1 MLFVKVSV
9 IFFTIMPVKFKLLR
23 EPQPKTIP
31 LVFFMFEGDYIAGYS
46 LFKFLSEEEKDYLK
60 KIRKSVNPKEK
71 EVKLFILPK
80 TERKIL
86 TVGVSKKSE
95 FSTSKAVLATRIAIQ
110 TAKKEKIK
118 KFAFWVAPWTD
129 AKKTQDFYEAV
140 AANAQMA
147 NFEFVKYKTPPKDG
161 FNFIDEIQAIAARP
175 DKNIAEGFRRGTIV
189 GEEVNAARRL
199 ANTPGG
205 DMTPRILA
213 QHARRDAKGTGIKVS
228 IFDEKKIKALKMG
241 GILGVSKGSDE
252 RPRFIVMEYLKG
264 PKNQKPIVLVGKG
277 VTFDTGGLNLK
288 PEQAIYEMHMDMSGG
303 SAVIH
308 TIRAAARLKLKKNIV
323 GLVPAVEN
331 MPSGSSYHPGDVL
344 RTMSGKTIE
353 VLNTDAE
360 GRIILADALTYAK
373 KYEPALVVDIATLTG
388 AAMAALGQRWT
399 GLFTSDK
406 KLEERFRKL
415 GNETGDAVWPLPL
428 TADYEEEIKGTF
440 GDWANI
446 GKTKYGG
453 AITAAVFLW
462 QWAKGYPWVHLD
474 IAPRMTT
481 IEGEYLAKGAAGAP
495 VRLLV
500 RLLEEF

>member
-1 MLFVKVSV
+1 MS
-9 IFFTIMPVKFKLLR
+9 IKFKLLTK
-23 EPQPKTIP
+23 PQPKNIP
-31 LVFFMFEGDYIAGYS
+31 LVFFMFEGDNITTYS
-46 LFKFLSEEEKDYLK
+46 LFKFLGKEEQDYLR
-60 KIRKSVNPKEK
+60 KIKKSVNPKEK
-71 EVKLFILPK
+71 EMKLFVMPG
-80 TERKIL
+80 TGRKIIV
-86 TVGVSKKSE
+86 VGVCKQKE
-95 FSTSKAVLATRIAIQ
+95 FSIPKAVLATRIAVGA
-110 TAKKEKIK
+110 AKKEKIK
-118 KFAFWVAPWTD
+118 KFAFWVAPWAD
-129 AKKTQDFYEAV
+129 AKKTLDFYEAV
-140 AANAQMA
+140 AAAAQMA
-147 NFEFVKYKTPPKDG
+147 NFEFVKYKTKPKEG
-161 FNFIDEIQAIAARP
+161 FSFVEELQALCKKL
-175 DKNIAEGFRRGTIV
+175 DKNIAEGFRRGAII
-189 GEEVNAARRL
+189 GEEVNNCREL

-213 QHARRDAKGTGIKVS
+213 RHAQKDARGTGIKVLV
-228 IFDEKKIKALKMG
+228 FDEKKIRALKMG

-252 RPRFIVMEYLKG
+252 RPRFIVMEYLRG
-264 PKNQKPIVLVGKG
+264 PKSQKPVVLVGKG

-288 PEQAIYEMHMDMSGG
+288 PEQAISDMHMDMSGG
-303 SAVIH
+303 AAVIH
-308 TIRAAARLKLKKNIV
+308 ALRAAAHLKLKKNIV

-360 GRIILADALTYAK
+360 GRIILADALAYAK
-373 KYEPALVVDIATLTG
+373 KYNPALVVDVATLTG
-388 AAMAALGQRWT
+388 AAMAALGQRYT

-415 GNETGDAVWPLPL
+415 GEETGDRVWPLPL
-428 TADYEEEIKGTF
+428 SEEYEEEIKGTF

-462 QWAKGYPWVHLD
+462 QWAKDFPWVHLD

-495 VRLLV
+495 VRLLT

>member
-1 MLFVKVSV
+1 
-9 IFFTIMPVKFKLLR
+9 
-23 EPQPKTIP
+23 
-31 LVFFMFEGDYIAGYS
+31 
-46 LFKFLSEEEKDYLK
+46 
-60 KIRKSVNPKEK
+60 
-71 EVKLFILPK
+71 
-80 TERKIL
+80 
-86 TVGVSKKSE
+86 
-95 FSTSKAVLATRIAIQ
+95 
-110 TAKKEKIK
+110 
-118 KFAFWVAPWTD
+118 
-129 AKKTQDFYEAV
+129 
-140 AANAQMA
+140 
-147 NFEFVKYKTPPKDG
+147 
-161 FNFIDEIQAIAARP
+161 
-175 DKNIAEGFRRGTIV
+175 
-189 GEEVNAARRL
+189 
-199 ANTPGG
+199 
-205 DMTPRILA
+205 
-213 QHARRDAKGTGIKVS
+213 
-228 IFDEKKIKALKMG
+228 
-241 GILGVSKGSDE
+241 LGVSRGSDE
-252 RPRFIVMEYLKG
+252 PPRFIVMEYLKG
-264 PKNQKPIVLVGKG
+264 PKKEKPVVLVGKG

-308 TIRAAARLKLKKNIV
+308 AIRAAARLKLKKNIV

-373 KYEPALVVDIATLTG
+373 KYEPRLVVDAATLTG
-388 AAMAALGQRWT
+388 AALAALGQRYT
-399 GLFTSDK
+399 GLFTADK
-406 KLEERFRKL
+406 KLEERFRRL
-415 GNETGDAVWPLPL
+415 GEETGDRVWPLPL
-428 TADYEEEIKGTF
+428 SAEYEEEIKGTF

-453 AITAAVFLW
+453 ATTAAVFLW